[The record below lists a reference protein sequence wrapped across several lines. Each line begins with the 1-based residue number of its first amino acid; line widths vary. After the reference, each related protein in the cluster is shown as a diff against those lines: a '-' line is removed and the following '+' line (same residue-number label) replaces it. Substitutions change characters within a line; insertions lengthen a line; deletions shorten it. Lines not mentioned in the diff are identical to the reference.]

1 MNDYSE
7 NELSKI
13 VFDTCFQIHVGLGPG
28 LFESV
33 YEEIFIGELLK
44 RNLKIERQK
53 NIYVQWAGKK
63 LRRPVFR
70 ADIIINDKLLLELK
84 SVENLSDVHL
94 KQVITYLKLTEL
106 KLGLLIN
113 FNVALLKNGIR
124 RVANNL

>member
-1 MNDYSE
+1 MDEYSE

-13 VFDTCFQIHVGLGPG
+13 VLDIAFQIHKTLGPG

-70 ADIIINDKLLLELK
+70 ADIIINGKLLLELK